1 MRFHF
6 AYLGIDYAG
15 LHTDMQHMGYVL
27 NIGETGPPAGLLK
40 GLKVT
45 NRMQDLILEE
55 MQLGKTGNEVLSSFR
70 ARCDILCIVYNET
83 TETKTRG
90 LFCFLK

>member
-1 MRFHF
+1 LAYDLNETHSRDSCIERKTILKKELRFHF

-45 NRMQDLILEE
+45 NRMQDLILVR
-55 MQLGKTGNEVLSSFR
+55 KTASF
-70 ARCDILCIVYNET
+70 
-83 TETKTRG
+83 
-90 LFCFLK
+90 

>member
-1 MRFHF
+1 
-6 AYLGIDYAG
+6 
-15 LHTDMQHMGYVL
+15 MQHMGYVL

-55 MQLGKTGNEVLSSFR
+55 MQLGKTGNEVLASFR
-70 ARCDILCIVYNET
+70 ARCDIDIMKRRKPKYAAFSVS
-83 TETKTRG
+83 
-90 LFCFLK
+90 

>member
-1 MRFHF
+1 
-6 AYLGIDYAG
+6 
-15 LHTDMQHMGYVL
+15 MQHMGYVL

-55 MQLGKTGNEVLSSFR
+55 MQLGKTGNEVLASFR
-70 ARCDILCIVYNET
+70 ARCDIDIMKRRKPKHAAFSVS
-83 TETKTRG
+83 
-90 LFCFLK
+90 